1 MRSLSEIIK
10 ANREAVELYKNGS
23 EEVRQVLTTDV
34 VRTAV
39 GVIMPVDQDA
49 VRHGAGI
56 QPWSKGAV

>member
-49 VRHGAGI
+49 VRNAAGI